1 MFAPLGEAQMLRAF
15 HTLDVFTD
23 TAFAGNPLA
32 VVPDGMGLS
41 DEDMQRIAREFNLSE
56 TVFVFPPE
64 NSAHTARVRIFTP
77 GRELPFAGHP
87 TVGTAVLLAH
97 LKFEEIEKE
106 QDAIFVFEEGVGPV
120 RVAVKLKHG
129 KPGFAEF
136 DVPVLPEETGPVV
149 PNDCLAPAI
158 GLAPNEIGFENHVAT
173 RFSSGV
179 PFTFIPVRDLDV
191 IGRAMPVLQF
201 WEAAFGDGDH
211 PNAYLYCRETLHKD
225 AIFHARMFAPAMGIP
240 EDPATG
246 SAAAAFAG
254 VIARF
259 DAPPDGNHSGFIEQ
273 GYEMG
278 RASDIYLDLEMK
290 AGDLKG
296 VRIGGNA
303 VPMTQGTLLD

>member
-1 MFAPLGEAQMLRAF
+1 MARIF

-32 VVPDGMGLS
+32 VVPDGSGLS

-56 TVFVFPPE
+56 TVFVLPPE
-64 NSAHTARVRIFTP
+64 YPAHTAKVRIFTP

-87 TVGTAVLLAH
+87 TVGTAILLA
-97 LKFEEIEKE
+97 LEKFGETESD
-106 QDAIFVFEEGVGPV
+106 QDAIFVLEEGVGPV
-120 RVAVKLKHG
+120 RVAVRVKNG
-129 KPGFAEF
+129 KPAFAEF
-136 DVPVLPEETGPVV
+136 DVPVLPEESGPVA
-149 PNDCLAPAI
+149 PNDRLAPAL

-179 PFTFIPVRDLDV
+179 PFTFVPVRDLEV
-191 IGRAMPVLQF
+191 IGRATPILQF
-201 WEAAFGDGDH
+201 WEDAFGDGDH

-259 DAPPDGNHSGFIEQ
+259 DEPTDGNHSGFVEQ

-278 RASDIYLDLEMK
+278 RASDIYLDLEMS
-290 AGDLKG
+290 GGTLRS
-296 VRIGGNA
+296 VRIGGHA
-303 VPMTQGTLLD
+303 VAVTQGMLLL